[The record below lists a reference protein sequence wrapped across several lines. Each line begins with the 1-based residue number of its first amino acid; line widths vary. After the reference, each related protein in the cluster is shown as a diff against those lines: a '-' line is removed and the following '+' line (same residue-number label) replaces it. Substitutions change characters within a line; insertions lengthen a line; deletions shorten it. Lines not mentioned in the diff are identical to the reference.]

1 MTTFPGSPRLLRGGL
16 VLVDAV
22 SGAVER
28 VIPLQY
34 NPESLTRSLE
44 SKATGGQEGGRSEAL
59 RITGPPV
66 ETFTVEAEIDAT
78 DALEKGDAGALELGI
93 QRELAVLET
102 LIYPR
107 ASLLSSNHAL
117 AAAGTLEI
125 VPMETP
131 LVLFVWGETRVLPV
145 RLTSFS
151 VTEEAYDPNLNP
163 IRAKVS
169 LGLRVLSVDDLGF
182 EHKGGSLFMVHHRR
196 KEQLASQAAAGGL
209 GAVGLAGIP

>member
-16 VLVDAV
+16 VLVDPV

-28 VIPLQY
+28 VIALQY
-34 NPESLTRSLE
+34 NPETLSRTLA
-44 SKATGGQEGGRSEAL
+44 SKATGGQEGDRSEAL

-66 ETFTVEAEIDAT
+66 ETFTVEAQLDAT
-78 DALEKGDAGALELGI
+78 DALEKGDSETAELGVH
-93 QRELAVLET
+93 REIALLET
-102 LIYPR
+102 LLYPS
-107 ASLLSSNHAL
+107 ASALASNHAL

-131 LVLFVWGETRVLPV
+131 LLLFVWGETRVLPV
-145 RLTSFS
+145 RLTSFT
-151 VTEEAYDPNLNP
+151 VAEEAYDPNLNP

-169 LGLRVLSVDDLGF
+169 LGMRVLSVDDLGF

-196 KEQLASQAAAGGL
+196 KEQLAARAGAAAL
-209 GAVGLAGIP
+209 GALGLSGLP

>member
-169 LGLRVLSVDDLGF
+169 LGLRVLTVDDLGF

-196 KEQLASQAAAGGL
+196 KEQLASRAAAGGL

>member
-44 SKATGGQEGGRSEAL
+44 SKAAGGQQGDRSEAL

-78 DALEKGDAGALELGI
+78 DALEKGDPGAVGLGI

-107 ASLLSSNHAL
+107 ASVLSSNHAL

-151 VTEEAYDPNLNP
+151 VTEEAYDPHLNP

-182 EHKGGSLFMVHHRR
+182 AHKGGSLFMVHHRR

-209 GAVGLAGIP
+209 GSLGLSGIP

>member
-16 VLVDAV
+16 VLVDPV

-28 VIPLQY
+28 VVALQY
-34 NPESLTRSLE
+34 NPESLTRSLA
-44 SKATGGQEGGRSEAL
+44 SKATGGQEGDRSEAL

-78 DALEKGDAGALELGI
+78 DALEKGDADTAEVGI
-93 QRELAVLET
+93 HRQLAVLET

-107 ASLLSSNHAL
+107 ASALASNHAL

-169 LGLRVLSVDDLGF
+169 LGMRVLSVDDLGF

-196 KEQLASQAAAGGL
+196 KEQLASRAAGATL
-209 GAVGLAGIP
+209 GALGLSGVP

>member
-16 VLVDAV
+16 VLLDPV
-22 SGAVER
+22 SGGVER
-28 VIPLQY
+28 VIALQY
-34 NPESLTRSLE
+34 NPETLTRTLAA
-44 SKATGGQEGGRSEAL
+44 KATGGEGGDRSEAL
-59 RITGPPV
+59 RISGPPV
-66 ETFTVEAEIDAT
+66 ETFTVEAQIDAT
-78 DALEKGDAGALELGI
+78 DALEQGDAETAALGLHR
-93 QRELAVLET
+93 QLAQLET

-107 ASLLSSNHAL
+107 ASALAGNHAL

-131 LVLFVWGETRVLPV
+131 LVLFVWGATRVLPV

-169 LGLRVLSVDDLGF
+169 LGMRVLSVDDLGF

-196 KEQLASQAAAGGL
+196 KEQLAAQAAAGAL
-209 GAVGLAGIP
+209 GALGLSGPP

>member
-107 ASLLSSNHAL
+107 ASLLASNHAL

-196 KEQLASQAAAGGL
+196 KEQLASRAAAGGL